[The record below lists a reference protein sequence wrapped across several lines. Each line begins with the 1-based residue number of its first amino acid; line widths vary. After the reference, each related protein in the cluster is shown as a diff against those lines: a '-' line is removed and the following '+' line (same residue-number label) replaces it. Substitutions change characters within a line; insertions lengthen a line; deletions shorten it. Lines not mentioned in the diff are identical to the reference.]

1 MPVRLRR
8 KKTLAPRSPQRI
20 CENGLLVAMLTRTT
34 NASIFLAGLLLVIG
48 KLFYDL
54 YGAATNPAALNIAN
68 DLTSYV
74 LPFYTYVSDSVQSGT
89 FPLWNPYSAIGNSL
103 VGNSAAGLFQ
113 PTNWTI
119 FIFDDVPI
127 AMLISQLLTIL
138 ISISGAYMYSR
149 YLGLERPARLLCI
162 VLFGYA
168 ATVES
173 FSHTGG
179 ATSCWFPAVMYF
191 THRCFDRPTLANAV
205 FLSAILALC
214 FVGGF
219 ANYFFYTCLIVGVFF
234 STLAIC
240 ARQKIGY
247 DGIAR
252 RLGLMFVSVIV
263 MTGLIA
269 IQLLPTYELSNLA
282 VRNLNETLNYASKSW
297 WEEVSASLVFAN
309 LLLPNHNYLFGN
321 SSLKVGSGMLYLGGA
336 LLLMP
341 FAYRSTAYRSTAIAL
356 SASAL
361 AILCVT
367 ISAGSNT
374 LSFIYDIPVVGSLR
388 MHSRAIVYIEF
399 IAILLAVIGAS
410 EIASERA
417 APGNTAGPIVRLFW
431 VLFPSLFTLTIVTA
445 AIIVGRDLLAIAGL
459 LVCSGLIIYYAI
471 ASSRISRPGI
481 LAWVVVAVVIL
492 DVTVHREHRYLIPA
506 FSNVSNAFVEK
517 NVRDYQSRGDYYR
530 MLLVP
535 QKMEDIAPFA
545 NSGPMLGIPNIGAY
559 DPFLQARWRNFIRS
573 ISGTEKFDSMV
584 AGSIL
589 GLFYGDFTP
598 LLKQLSTD
606 DRLLGLASLRYTY
619 SDQGTAVNAQALP
632 RAYTVHHY
640 IKTDS
645 EEQSLREIRAN
656 IATLHKSVILE
667 NADPSFSVDDQLD
680 GHDETPGSA
689 EITRYTP
696 NEVDLAVN
704 VAHPALVVLTDAFY
718 PGWVAYVDGRETTIF
733 RANSLFR
740 AVEVPAGAHSV
751 EFRFRPT
758 SFYWGAAITLLTL
771 CFSLV
776 LVATSHHSRK
786 RH

>member
-1 MPVRLRR
+1 
-8 KKTLAPRSPQRI
+8 
-20 CENGLLVAMLTRTT
+20 MLTRTT
-34 NASIFLAGLLLVIG
+34 SASILLAGLLLVVG
-48 KLFYDL
+48 RLFYDL
-54 YGAATNPAALNIAN
+54 SGAAANPATLNIAN

-74 LPFYTYVSDSVQSGT
+74 LPFYTYVSDSVQAGT
-89 FPLWNPYSAIGNSL
+89 FPLWNPYSALGNSM
-103 VGNSAAGLFQ
+103 VGNIGIALFQ

-119 FIFDDVPI
+119 FIFDDVPF

-149 YLGLERPARLLCI
+149 HLGLQLPARLLCV

-205 FLSAILALC
+205 VLSAILALC

-234 STLAIC
+234 STLVIC
-240 ARQKIGY
+240 SGQKIGF

-252 RLGLMFVSVIV
+252 RFGLMFVSVIM
-263 MTGLIA
+263 MTGFIA
-269 IQLLPTYELSNLA
+269 IQLLPTYELSDLA
-282 VRNLNETLNYASKSW
+282 VRNLNDTMNYASKSW

-309 LLLPNHNYLFGN
+309 FLLPNHNYVFGN
-321 SSLKVGSGMLYLGGA
+321 SSLKVDSGMLYLGGA
-336 LLLMP
+336 LLLVP
-341 FAYRSTAYRSTAIAL
+341 FAYRSSAYRSTAIAL

-361 AILCVT
+361 VILCVT

-374 LSFIYDIPVVGSLR
+374 LSFMYDIPVFGSLR
-388 MHSRAIVYIEF
+388 MHSRAIVYLEF
-399 IAILLAVIGAS
+399 IVILLAVLGAS

-417 APGNTAGPIVRLFW
+417 VPENPAGPIAHLFW
-431 VLFPSLFTLTIVTA
+431 VLFPSLFTLAVVTA
-445 AIIVGRDLLAIAGL
+445 AIIVGRDFLATAGL
-459 LVCSGLIIYYAI
+459 LCSGLIICYAV
-471 ASSRISRPGI
+471 ASSRISRPDI

-492 DVTVHREHRYLIPA
+492 DVTIHRENRYLIPA

-517 NVRDYQSRGDYYR
+517 NVRDYQSRGDHYR

-535 QKMEDIAPFA
+535 QKLEDIGPFA
-545 NSGPMLGIPNIGAY
+545 NSGPMLGVPNIGAY
-559 DPFLQARWRNFIRS
+559 DPFLHARWRNFIRN
-573 ISGTEKFDSMV
+573 IAGPEKFDSMV

-598 LLKQLSTD
+598 LLKHLSAD

-619 SDQGTAVNAQALP
+619 SNQGTAVNGQAVP
-632 RAYTVHHY
+632 RAYTVHRY

-645 EEQSLREIRAN
+645 EEQSLTEIRAN

-680 GHDETPGSA
+680 GHNETEGSA

-696 NEVDLAVN
+696 NEVDLSVN

-758 SFYWGAAITLLTL
+758 SFYWGAAITLLTI
-771 CFSLV
+771 CFAFV
-776 LVATSHHSRK
+776 LVARSRRSRK